1 MPVPPH
7 RKRQAKQLKL
17 RVIKGGRATLER
29 ELLWLIV
36 LGGDEVR
43 REAPA
48 HGGRESWADGG
59 RRRWQLTFVGDADWQ
74 SAVLGED
81 CRRSVQ
87 DCLPPFDFGLSND
100 AGCRKQ
106 PLAIS
111 SANGRSTSKLDVR
124 RARHGSRPPAT
135 RHARDDDERA
145 TASEGRE
152 LALPTQRR
160 HTCRSKADAQI
171 SRNVQVEWTSRPP
184 FAVIQISRERDI
196 PATGKRTL
204 STLWS
209 WCGSRN
215 AFVRPGRWPAR
226 RPSWSGFRHLP
237 RPPKAPATP
246 AASLGLREVKGV
258 KQVVRGSVSTS

>member
-87 DCLPPFDFGLSND
+87 DWVL
-100 AGCRKQ
+100 
-106 PLAIS
+106 
-111 SANGRSTSKLDVR
+111 
-124 RARHGSRPPAT
+124 
-135 RHARDDDERA
+135 
-145 TASEGRE
+145 
-152 LALPTQRR
+152 
-160 HTCRSKADAQI
+160 
-171 SRNVQVEWTSRPP
+171 
-184 FAVIQISRERDI
+184 
-196 PATGKRTL
+196 
-204 STLWS
+204 
-209 WCGSRN
+209 
-215 AFVRPGRWPAR
+215 
-226 RPSWSGFRHLP
+226 
-237 RPPKAPATP
+237 
-246 AASLGLREVKGV
+246 SLGFSSRTTVATKSCHRLRHIG
-258 KQVVRGSVSTS
+258 